1 MDDENRISYANQV
14 LLAAEINSIT
24 SEDVQNILGNSM
36 TASRMILRKL
46 WTKGLLGRKKLLQ
59 PSGGIYYRYTLAK
72 SGHARVDWLHSIG
85 Y

>member
-1 MDDENRISYANQV
+1 MTNEKKLSYTNQV

-24 SEDVQNILGNSM
+24 SKDVQNILGNSM

-46 WTKGLLGRKKLLQ
+46 WFRGLLERKKFYQ
-59 PSGGIYYRYTLAK
+59 PSGGIYYTYTLAK
-72 SGHARVDWLHSIG
+72 SGHARVDWLHSTG